1 MPRIDYSFR
10 FPSDV
15 CRFAWWQYPLI
26 DVRTSLHTHVFHE
39 VFWVEEGEGVHVING
54 EQRRLFPGLL
64 VLIRREDS
72 HGFSAARKGPGEFVR
87 FANFAFACEL
97 WERLRRRHFPEVRM
111 RGRGRRT
118 AGGGGNSSGNS
129 EGERWFAE
137 PDHRKREFELD
148 AAQVE
153 RLRAMA
159 HDLDAGARDALSA
172 EAFLSG
178 VMALLVNARH
188 SRQALP
194 EWLAVACKR
203 IQEPEHFRGGTAELA
218 RLAGRSPEHVAREV
232 QRLLKKTP
240 TDVLNEA
247 RMTYAAH
254 ELNTT
259 SREIIDIAA
268 DCGLENLGHF
278 YKIFRRRFG
287 VTPHRYRKHA
297 YATPELRL
305 AGGR

>member
-1 MPRIDYSFR
+1 MPRIDYSFKSP
-10 FPSDV
+10 FDV
-15 CRFAWWQYPLI
+15 CRFAFWQYPKI
-26 DVRTSLHTHVFHE
+26 EIRNSIHTHAFHE

-54 EQRRLFPGLL
+54 ETRRLVPGLL
-64 VLIRREDS
+64 VLIRREDR
-72 HGFSAARKGPGEFVR
+72 HGFSAAREGEGEFVR

-97 WERLRRRHFPEVRM
+97 WERLRRRYFTEKAQ
-111 RGRGRRT
+111 G
-118 AGGGGNSSGNS
+118 AGEGGSSDKM
-129 EGERWFAE
+129 WFGE
-137 PDHRKREFELD
+137 PDHRKREFTLN
-148 AAQVE
+148 AAQLE

-159 HDLDAGARDALSA
+159 HDLEAGARDVLSA
-172 EAFLSG
+172 EAFLTG
-178 VMALLVNARH
+178 VMALLVNAQH
-188 SRQALP
+188 SRESLP
-194 EWLAVACKR
+194 EWLATACKR
-203 IQEPEHFRGGTAELA
+203 IQAPEHFRGGTAELA

-240 TDVLNEA
+240 TDIINEA
-247 RMTYAAH
+247 RLAYAAH

-297 YATPELRL
+297 YAAPELRL
-305 AGGR
+305 AGK

>member
-1 MPRIDYSFR
+1 MPRIDYSFQ
-10 FPSDV
+10 FPMDV
-15 CRFAWWQYPLI
+15 CRFAFWQYPQI
-26 DVRTSLHTHVFHE
+26 DVNQSIHTHVFHE

-54 EQRRLFPGLL
+54 ERRRLFPGLL
-64 VLIRREDS
+64 VLIRREDV
-72 HGFSAARKGPGEFVR
+72 HGFSAARKGQFVR

-97 WERLRRRHFPEVRM
+97 WERLRRRYFTGDS
-111 RGRGRRT
+111 RGGGNGN
-118 AGGGGNSSGNS
+118 GGGGANGNGGSG
-129 EGERWFAE
+129 GGWFAE
-137 PDHRKREFELD
+137 KDHRKREFELD
-148 AAQVE
+148 AAQLE

-159 HDLDAGARDALSA
+159 HDLEAGARDALSA
-172 EAFLSG
+172 EAFLAG
-178 VMALLVNARH
+178 VMALLVNVQH
-188 SRQALP
+188 SRQVLP
-194 EWLAVACKR
+194 EWLSIACKR
-203 IQEPEHFRGGTAELA
+203 IQKPEHFRGGTAELA

-240 TDVLNEA
+240 TDILNEA

-259 SREIIDIAA
+259 AREIIDIAA

-297 YATPELRL
+297 YAAPDLRL
-305 AGGR
+305 AGG

>member
-1 MPRIDYSFR
+1 MEKS
-10 FPSDV
+10 
-15 CRFAWWQYPLI
+15 Q
-26 DVRTSLHTHVFHE
+26 
-39 VFWVEEGEGVHVING
+39 
-54 EQRRLFPGLL
+54 
-64 VLIRREDS
+64 
-72 HGFSAARKGPGEFVR
+72 
-87 FANFAFACEL
+87 
-97 WERLRRRHFPEVRM
+97 
-111 RGRGRRT
+111 
-118 AGGGGNSSGNS
+118 GGGGLENHTGSM
-129 EGERWFAE
+129 WFAE
-137 PDHRKREFELD
+137 PDHRKREFALD

-153 RLRAMA
+153 RLRAIA
-159 HDLDAGARDALSA
+159 HDLEAGVRDALSA
-172 EAFLSG
+172 EAFLLG
-178 VMALLVNARH
+178 VMALLVNAQH

-203 IQEPEHFRGGTAELA
+203 IQKPEHFRGGTAELA
-218 RLAGRSPEHVAREV
+218 RLAGRSPEHVAREMN
-232 QRLLKKTP
+232 RLLKKTP
-240 TDVLNEA
+240 TDVVNEA